1 MKITKDGFVWKIIT
15 PDEAKCIFSSKGLP
29 IYKLY
34 DNDTESLI
42 ESFEEIEEMF
52 YKDLQIGIE
61 VGQLSK
67 EQIYNVLYEMNK
79 N

>member
-1 MKITKDGFVWKIIT
+1 MKITKDGLVWKIIT

-42 ESFEEIEEMF
+42 ESFEEIEEIF

>member
-1 MKITKDGFVWKIIT
+1 MRQNVYLVLKDCLFIN
-15 PDEAKCIFSSKGLP
+15 
-29 IYKLY
+29 Y

-42 ESFEEIEEMF
+42 ESFEEIEEIF

-61 VGQLSK
+61 VEQLSK